1 MQRYRAALDTA
12 GGGIAAAVAGM
23 ALIVPFDAGCSTD
36 SSAMQ
41 LTLLTVTL
49 PRATAAG
56 AILAVVTAVCVSMFG
71 TRTAWATGTVAALL
85 LATDH
90 LLVASTSTTLA
101 TANFVDSLGSGVLLG
116 AAGAAALTHRPA
128 AVGYLLGALTGVL
141 VGHHIENQAAEN
153 GALSV
158 VERAFVDLP
167 PDWLAAVAAALLA
180 ACFLVTER
188 ARTTS
193 HPTAVQLPFAP
204 ILAAAL
210 VITAVTVASE
220 RLTPGTESH
229 LAIAAWL
236 FAVVVAAL
244 VAALLLPGR
253 DGTLTLLAVALTA
266 SGGAIATIHDHWK
279 IAPILAALALG
290 MLAGV
295 ALPRPAPVAAA
306 CAIIG
311 LSVFALLASGAQH
324 HNSGS
329 ALLGGCLFAALA
341 GYSFGA
347 VTTRAAASTV
357 LGLGVL
363 LLPTAALTLEYR
375 GCDALTAL
383 PDRSNASGDRAAW
396 SAIVLGVGCLAAL
409 LVLRRLRPEGDE
421 PS

>member
-1 MQRYRAALDTA
+1 
-12 GGGIAAAVAGM
+12 
-23 ALIVPFDAGCSTD
+23 
-36 SSAMQ
+36 
-41 LTLLTVTL
+41 
-49 PRATAAG
+49 
-56 AILAVVTAVCVSMFG
+56 
-71 TRTAWATGTVAALL
+71 
-85 LATDH
+85 
-90 LLVASTSTTLA
+90 
-101 TANFVDSLGSGVLLG
+101 
-116 AAGAAALTHRPA
+116 
-128 AVGYLLGALTGVL
+128 
-141 VGHHIENQAAEN
+141 AAEN
-153 GALSV
+153 GALSA

-188 ARTTS
+188 ARNTS

-204 ILAAAL
+204 ILAAAV
-210 VITAVTVASE
+210 VITAVTAASE

-236 FAVVVAAL
+236 FAVVAAAL

-347 VTTRAAASTV
+347 VTTRAAASSV

-383 PDRSNASGDRAAW
+383 PGSNASGDRAAW

-409 LVLRRLRPEGDE
+409 LILRRLRPDGDE